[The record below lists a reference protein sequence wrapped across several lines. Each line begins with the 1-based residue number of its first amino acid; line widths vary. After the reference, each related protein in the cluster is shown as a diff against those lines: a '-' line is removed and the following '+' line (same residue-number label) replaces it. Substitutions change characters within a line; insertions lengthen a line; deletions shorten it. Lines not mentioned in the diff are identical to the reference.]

1 MGTSANLHTDTHTGV
16 THYNLIAK
24 QPWTG
29 KISLND
35 KSRKIKKKKTEEQ
48 NTTEKKRKKKREK
61 TQPCC
66 TEQRIT
72 PLNDLTQCPAHTH
85 ILGRMTLSSQLAVEG
100 KCKKG
105 EKKRRRRMRRP
116 GLKRENSELTRKEG
130 NFHIIVISSIVN
142 STALSSLLDRF

>member
-1 MGTSANLHTDTHTGV
+1 MHTDTGV
-16 THYNLIAK
+16 THYNLIVK

-35 KSRKIKKKKTEEQ
+35 NSRKIKKKMTEEQ

-61 TQPCC
+61 TQPRC

-85 ILGRMTLSSQLAVEG
+85 ILGRMTLSSQLAAEG

-105 EKKRRRRMRRP
+105 EKKGRRRMRRP
-116 GLKRENSELTRKEG
+116 
-130 NFHIIVISSIVN
+130 
-142 STALSSLLDRF
+142 A

>member
-1 MGTSANLHTDTHTGV
+1 MGTSVNLHTDTHTGA

-35 KSRKIKKKKTEEQ
+35 KSRKIKKKKKK
-48 NTTEKKRKKKREK
+48 TEKKRKKKREK

-85 ILGRMTLSSQLAVEG
+85 ILGRMTIFPIS
-100 KCKKG
+100 CRG
-105 EKKRRRRMRRP
+105 E
-116 GLKRENSELTRKEG
+116 
-130 NFHIIVISSIVN
+130 V
-142 STALSSLLDRF
+142 